1 MDAAPTPLLDLP
13 GEHKVQVESQLT
25 AHSRRPDTS
34 ATPQSPYWPAAHGL
48 KHSTVEPASL
58 MSFPPLDAEL
68 PLIVRSI
75 IMTSE
80 FWIYVP
86 PP

>member
-48 KHSTVEPASL
+48 KHSTVEL
-58 MSFPPLDAEL
+58 
-68 PLIVRSI
+68 
-75 IMTSE
+75 TS
-80 FWIYVP
+80 
-86 PP
+86 